1 MKTYLTFAFLTIT
14 AMVYAQP
21 VKVEWPRSF
30 TGQPDFAF
38 TRDEALADAKARAVR
53 NGDAA
58 PQVPTL
64 LTIATDDMVPDPLRL
79 RAADGLSTDLI
90 GAAPS
95 GTLVGS
101 EGEGGFESLGLGGFA
116 LPAYASPTALD
127 LTEYKAT
134 LAQTIS
140 STIRA
145 WQPNPDSYDFGSVVK
160 TLVLQA
166 VVKSPETYAVING
179 MRYTEGSTFLIR
191 VPLTVP
197 DGLILEALDDKLPPE
212 GVLDEASATAYK
224 AAAEEALAAF
234 AAARNANPMVGQ
246 QVLNIPVRVGAISDR
261 KVELMV
267 YGKPYSLGV
276 KMLY

>member
-1 MKTYLTFAFLTIT
+1 MLKLLTIAMILTT
-14 AMVYAQP
+14 AGAYAQP

-53 NGDAA
+53 NGDTP
-58 PQVPTL
+58 PQPPSL
-64 LTIATDDMVPDPLRL
+64 LGLATDDAIPDPLRL
-79 RAADGLSTDLI
+79 RSEGGATDLI

-95 GTLVGS
+95 GTLAGL
-101 EGEGGFESLGLGGFA
+101 EGEGGLDNFGLDGFA
-116 LPAYASPTALD
+116 LPAYASPTAPD

-140 STIRA
+140 STIRT

-166 VVKSPETYAVING
+166 VVKSPEQYAVLNG
-179 MRYTEGSTFLIR
+179 QRYTEGSTFLIR

-212 GVLDEASATAYK
+212 GTLDEATATAYK
-224 AAAEEALAAF
+224 TAAEEALSTF

-246 QVLNIPVRVGAISDR
+246 QVLNIPVRVGAIADR
-261 KVELMV
+261 KVQLMV
-267 YGKPYSLGV
+267 YGKPYTLGV